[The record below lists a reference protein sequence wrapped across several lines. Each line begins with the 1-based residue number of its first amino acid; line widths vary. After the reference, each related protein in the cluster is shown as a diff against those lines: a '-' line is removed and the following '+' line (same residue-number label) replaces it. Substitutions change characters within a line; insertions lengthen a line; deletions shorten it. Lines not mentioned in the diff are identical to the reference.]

1 MEEKN
6 KEWTKQKDM
15 KEVVSLQL
23 RKNIL
28 QIWKDIQKKNYY
40 KSLDHRSFYFKQA
53 DKKQMNMK
61 SVVEHIKVFVI
72 PL

>member
-1 MEEKN
+1 MSPISTIPLLIQRMEEKN

-28 QIWKDIQKKNYY
+28 
-40 KSLDHRSFYFKQA
+40 
-53 DKKQMNMK
+53 
-61 SVVEHIKVFVI
+61 
-72 PL
+72 